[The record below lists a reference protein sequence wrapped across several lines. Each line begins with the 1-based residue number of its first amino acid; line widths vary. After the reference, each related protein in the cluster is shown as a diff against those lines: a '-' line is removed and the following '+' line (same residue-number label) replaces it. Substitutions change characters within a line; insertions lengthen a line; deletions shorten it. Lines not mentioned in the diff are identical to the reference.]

1 MSERKHGSADD
12 GQSESAAYET
22 RDIKVR
28 PLAAFIAGLTV
39 FTVFCFLIVLYLFR
53 LFSAQHAVEN
63 APATGGA
70 APQAVSAPADEQMR
84 WPEPRVQSRPA
95 DDLKSLRAQED
106 QTLTTYGWVDR
117 ANGVVRVPVDVAM
130 KLVEK
135 EGLRS
140 R

>member
-1 MSERKHGSADD
+1 MSEHNHDPADE
-12 GQSESAAYET
+12 GHSESTAYET

-28 PLAAFIAGLTV
+28 PLAAFMVGLTV
-39 FTVFCFLIVLYLFR
+39 VTVFCFLIVLYLFR
-53 LFSAQHAVEN
+53 LFSAQHAVDN
-63 APATGGA
+63 APSGA
-70 APQAVSAPADEQMR
+70 VPAAQAVSAPVDEQLR

-95 DDLKSLRAQED
+95 DDLKSLRTQEE
-106 QTLTTYGWVDR
+106 QALTTYAWVDR
-117 ANGVVRVPVDVAM
+117 ANGIVRVPVDVAM

>member
-1 MSERKHGSADD
+1 MNEHNHDAANEGHSDST
-12 GQSESAAYET
+12 AYET

-39 FTVFCFLIVLYLFR
+39 MIVFCFLIVLYLFR
-53 LFSAQHAVEN
+53 LFSAQHAVDN
-63 APATGGA
+63 APSA
-70 APQAVSAPADEQMR
+70 AGPTPQAVSAPVDEQLR

-95 DDLKSLRAQED
+95 DDLKALRSGDEL
-106 QTLTTYGWVDR
+106 TLTTYGWVDR
-117 ANGVVRVPVDVAM
+117 PNGVVRVPVDVAM

-135 EGLRS
+135 EGLPS